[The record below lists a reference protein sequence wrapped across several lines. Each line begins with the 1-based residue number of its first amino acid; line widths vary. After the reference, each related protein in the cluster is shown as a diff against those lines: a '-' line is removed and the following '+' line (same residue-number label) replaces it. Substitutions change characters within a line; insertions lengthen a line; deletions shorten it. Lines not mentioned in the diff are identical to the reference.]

1 MSIPVIDVFAG
12 PGGLGEG
19 FSSVFDKRNNRI
31 FEIKLSIEKDSN
43 AHKTLRLR
51 SFFRKFPKGEAPPEF
66 YNVIKQTSWVN
77 RQAAI
82 EHLKQSHPKK
92 WAQAEEEA
100 WCFELPFPEEF
111 DKKGNKKGGY
121 TEVEIEERH
130 EIIDNRIEQ
139 ALIGEENFLL
149 IGGPPC
155 QAYSLVG
162 RSRNQG
168 ISYEDHRVHLYKEY
182 LRIIAKH
189 HPAVFVMENVK
200 GLLSSKVNG
209 QKIFDLIKSDL
220 KNPAGVFPYYKP
232 PQYQIYSLAAKPA
245 SEDNKR
251 PFYNRDS
258 DYLIKAEKYGVPQRR
273 HRVILLGIR
282 EDIGHID
289 KYLKQDDEEVKL
301 KSVIDK
307 LPPVR
312 SGINRKFIKHHKT
325 ETNANG
331 TPKRIYENLTDSD
344 STWLK
349 IVTEHISKLDSWG
362 DIPTNGLSENIHIPS
377 NSIGGEYV
385 ECKDTIEENHP
396 LAWWYL
402 DKNLSGVPN
411 HESRS
416 HLTQDLMR
424 YMFASLFVEKVGK
437 FPRLEDY
444 EKYHTDLMPDHA
456 NVKSGKFIDR
466 FRVQIPDKP
475 ATTVT
480 SHISK
485 DGHYFIHYDPA
496 QCRSLTVREAAR
508 IQTFPDNYVFCGSR
522 TAQYHQ
528 VGNAVP
534 PYLAYQIAKIVKS
547 IFEVNDGGI
556 TN

>member
-1 MSIPVIDVFAG
+1 MPIPIIDLFAG

-19 FSSVFDKRNNRI
+19 FSSIFDDNNDPVFD
-31 FEIKLSIEKDSN
+31 IKLSIEKDEN
-43 AHKTLRLR
+43 AHETLRLR
-51 SFFRKFPKGEAPPEF
+51 SFYRKFPKEGVPPEF
-66 YNVIKQTSWVN
+66 YEVIRQKSWKK
-77 RQAAI
+77 RKATIDKLKTKYPEKWKAADN
-82 EHLKQSHPKK
+82 
-92 WAQAEEEA
+92 EA
-100 WCFELPFPEEF
+100 WCFELPYPEEF

-121 TEVEIEERH
+121 TESEISERH
-130 EIIDNRIEQ
+130 KLIDRRITK
-139 ALIGEENFLL
+139 ALNGREDFLL

-168 ISYEDHRVHLYKEY
+168 ISDEDHRVHLYKEY

-200 GLLSSKVNG
+200 GLLSSRVDG

-220 KNPAGVFPYYKP
+220 KNPDKVFPGYDSP
-232 PQYQIYSLAAKPA
+232 RYQIYSLAAEPL
-245 SEDNKR
+245 SEDNEE
-251 PFYNRDS
+251 PFYKKDT
-258 DYLIKAEKYGVPQRR
+258 DYLIKSEKYGVPQKR

-282 EDIGHID
+282 KGVKHVS
-289 KYLKQDDEEVKL
+289 KYLKKEENEVSL
-301 KSVIDK
+301 ESVIDK

-312 SGINRKFIKHHKT
+312 SGVNRRFIKHHTT
-325 ETNANG
+325 ETNATG
-331 TPKRIYENLTDSD
+331 TPKRVYENLKDS
-344 STWLK
+344 SSSWLK
-349 IVTEHISKLDSWG
+349 IITEHIEKLNKWG
-362 DIPTNGLSENIHIPS
+362 DMPLNGLSK
-377 NSIGGEYV
+377 SIKLPTDGTGSEFV
-385 ECKDTIEENHP
+385 ECEDTLEKGHP
-396 LAWWYL
+396 LEMWYL
-402 DKNLSGVPN
+402 DKELNGVPN

-424 YMFASLFVEKVGK
+424 YMFASLFVRKNGE

-444 EKYHTDLMPDHA
+444 EKYHEDLIPDHA
-456 NVKSGKFIDR
+456 NVKSGKFTDR
-466 FRVQIPDKP
+466 FRVQVGDKP

-508 IQTFPDNYVFCGSR
+508 IQSFPDNYVFCGSR

-534 PYLAYQIAKIVKS
+534 PYLAFQIAEIVK
-547 IFEVNDGGI
+547 GI
-556 TN
+556 YIKNYGEAII